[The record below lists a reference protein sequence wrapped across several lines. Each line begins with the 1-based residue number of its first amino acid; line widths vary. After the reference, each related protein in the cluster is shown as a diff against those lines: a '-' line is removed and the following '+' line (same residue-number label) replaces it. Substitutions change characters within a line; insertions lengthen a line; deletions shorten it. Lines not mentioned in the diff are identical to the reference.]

1 MGMIS
6 ITTSAGGQRGHGGF
20 VKQADGWVG
29 GEKREGRRE
38 RRGGYRLQHQISAF
52 SRLLCRVTQRRSSGG
67 GEVAL
72 TLPSL

>member
-29 GEKREGRRE
+29 GEEGGG
-38 RRGGYRLQHQISAF
+38 RGGEATGCSTKY
-52 SRLLCRVTQRRSSGG
+52 LLSVGCCV
-67 GEVAL
+67 E
-72 TLPSL
+72 

>member
-1 MGMIS
+1 MKMIN
-6 ITTSAGGQRGHGGF
+6 ITTSDGGQRGHGGF
-20 VKQADGWVG
+20 VMGRWLGG
-29 GEKREGRRE
+29 GERRRGGRE
-38 RRGGYRLQHQISAF
+38 RRGGYRMQLQISAF